1 LNESHEHTPFPLFSE
16 HFFIEEAFLEG
27 DLSFVEKMPKIVE
40 LRLDFNPGLKGV
52 IPATIAVA
60 STLGKCNFD

>member
-1 LNESHEHTPFPLFSE
+1 LNESHEQHPVLPFSE
-16 HFFIEEAFLEG
+16 HLFIEEAFLEG

-40 LRLDFNPGLKGV
+40 LRLDFNPGLKGD